1 MQMDRYPVPGT
12 SRAGEDVAKV
22 SLEQNLLPSLPVP
35 LTHLGR
41 NSDRVWLKQ
50 ETPLL
55 LEHPSSCRQIL
66 KMHATVLLP
75 KFLIP
80 KGSQEISSLYIS
92 ITEKADSIFPAP
104 LAIILTSS
112 PYTSDAQS
120 PVYCL
125 AEPPPSPH
133 PYGYRWALKVQCPSL
148 RENDS
153 LVHVVSPVLVPRV
166 SKPVNRQLVL
176 GAIASPFLSSSS
188 TKPTAVPWAVLQ
200 QGNAWPSAARGCH
213 ITDGDRCSSL
223 GLTLWSLP
231 SLFFWRPIGLET
243 KPPGSSWAVLARKH
257 PGLSLPRW
265 VAKFNCQFPCHVMVC
280 NRPAHL
286 VS

>member
-22 SLEQNLLPSLPVP
+22 SLEQNLLSSLPVP
-35 LTHLGR
+35 VTHWWGR
-41 NSDRVWLKQ
+41 NSDFVWLKQ

-66 KMHATVLLP
+66 KMHATVLLL

-80 KGSQEISSLYIS
+80 KGSQEISSLYIF

-133 PYGYRWALKVQCPSL
+133 PCGYR
-148 RENDS
+148 
-153 LVHVVSPVLVPRV
+153 
-166 SKPVNRQLVL
+166 
-176 GAIASPFLSSSS
+176 
-188 TKPTAVPWAVLQ
+188 
-200 QGNAWPSAARGCH
+200 
-213 ITDGDRCSSL
+213 
-223 GLTLWSLP
+223 
-231 SLFFWRPIGLET
+231 
-243 KPPGSSWAVLARKH
+243 
-257 PGLSLPRW
+257 
-265 VAKFNCQFPCHVMVC
+265 
-280 NRPAHL
+280 
-286 VS
+286 